1 MSHNNST
8 IVLDDSSVLSS
19 TKNSSGLLDEDK
31 NVSVVEILSSSE
43 DEEENYVSLVEDNHE
58 LAEGVEEGLGD
69 AYVVNEEDEIPKQT
83 EANDSSVLIV
93 DEIPIRPD
101 VGTAVTSEE
110 PLSIVEVHPSSPYL
124 RLADEDK
131 DYCTPGQEEKVDPTK
146 QVLAS
151 VIHD

>member
-43 DEEENYVSLVEDNHE
+43 EEEENYVSLVEDNHE

-69 AYVVNEEDEIPKQT
+69 AYVVNEEDETQT

-101 VGTAVTSEE
+101 AGTAATSEE

-124 RLADEDK
+124 RLAED
-131 DYCTPGQEEKVDPTK
+131 DCTGQEKKVEPAK

-151 VIHD
+151 DIHD